1 MTTDLWEHRPGSH
14 PAADPGL
21 VGYEV
26 QATDGTVGTV
36 EQDTGDHLL
45 IDAEPWVPGTRV
57 LVPVGAVARVDHLV
71 LAVHLDCPRARLS
84 SAPPAA
90 VDLTAPRPR

>member
-1 MTTDLWEHRPGSH
+1 MTTDLWEYRPGSH
-14 PAADPGL
+14 SAADLTL

-26 QATDGTVGTV
+26 RATDGPVGRV

-45 IDAEPWVPGTRV
+45 VDAEPWVRGTRV
-57 LVPVGAVARVDHLV
+57 LVPTRLVARLDHLDRT
-71 LAVHLDCPRARLS
+71 VHLDCPRARLS

-90 VDLTAPRPR
+90 VDLTAPHPR